1 MCGICGIAWSDA
13 KRPANAETLKRMSDS
28 LRHRGPD
35 SEGFLAAPGIGLGFR
50 RLSIVDLK
58 TGDQPISNEDG
69 SVTVICNGEIYN
81 HVELRQRLVAAG
93 HRFAT
98 ASDVEVIVHLY
109 EDHGPDFVSHLRGMF
124 GLALWDA
131 RRQRLMLARDRLG
144 IKPLHYA
151 ITADGLF
158 FGSEQKAILASGAV
172 EPNPD
177 LQALGQ
183 LLSYGRIIAP
193 RTIVTGIRR
202 LPAGHTLTWSEGRVD
217 IR

>member
-13 KRPANAETLKRMSDS
+13 TRPVSAETLKRMSDS

-81 HVELRQRLVAAG
+81 HIELRQRLAAAG

-109 EDHGPDFVSHLRGMF
+109 EEYGLDFVSHLRGMF

-131 RRQRLMLARDRLG
+131 RRRQLVLARDRLG
-144 IKPLHYA
+144 IKPLYFA
-151 ITADGLF
+151 RIPGGVAF
-158 FGSEQKAILASGAV
+158 SSKPKA
-172 EPNPD
+172 
-177 LQALGQ
+177 
-183 LLSYGRIIAP
+183 LLKHA
-193 RTIVTGIRR
+193 
-202 LPAGHTLTWSEGRVD
+202 A
-217 IR
+217 